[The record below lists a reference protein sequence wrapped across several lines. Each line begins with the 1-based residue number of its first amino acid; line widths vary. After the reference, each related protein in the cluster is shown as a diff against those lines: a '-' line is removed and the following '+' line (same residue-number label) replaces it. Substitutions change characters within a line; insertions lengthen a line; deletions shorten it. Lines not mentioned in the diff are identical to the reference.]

1 MAEIKRNWTT
11 TEVAKVAG
19 LTQAYIREL
28 ILAGKIRAEKV
39 GRDWIISDNEVLRFL
54 EQRRQSG
61 R

>member
-1 MAEIKRNWTT
+1 MAEIKRSWTT
-11 TEVAKVAG
+11 TELAKVAG
-19 LTQAYIREL
+19 LSRAYIRQL
-28 ILAGKIRAEKV
+28 ILAGRIRAEKV